1 MEMDKIETLPPPP
14 GVVGSLRAGF
24 DAIASHLTVILVP
37 LALDLFL
44 WLGPRLQVDRLFQPI
59 FDEMSRY
66 ARYSGF
72 PITDINTLQENSA
85 VILEQLQQYNLLSAL
100 RTFPI
105 GVFSLMSGTMPGQTP
120 LGVPS
125 VIQID
130 SVFTL
135 LGWVL
140 FLTFIGWMFGGL
152 FFRWVSLVV
161 RDRSQPVE
169 SRYGQS
175 ILQTMLISVL
185 YFILAVMLG
194 TPLLILLALV
204 MAASP
209 FLAQIL
215 LLLLALLSMWLVVP
229 LFFSSHGIFMRR
241 QNAFSSIYTSL
252 RMARFTMPTSSLFV
266 LSVLLIAYGLNYLWN
281 IPSSDSWMVLVGIFG
296 HAFVTTSLLAASFI
310 YYRDMQV
317 WLQTVFEKLK
327 ANLPTQQA

>member
-1 MEMDKIETLPPPP
+1 MDKIETLPPPP
-14 GVVGSLRAGF
+14 GIVGSLRAGF

-37 LALDLFL
+37 LALDLLL
-44 WLGPRLQVDRLFQPI
+44 WLGPRLHVNRLFQPI
-59 FDEMSRY
+59 FDELSRY

-72 PITDINTLQENSA
+72 PSADLKTLQENSSA
-85 VILEQLQQYNLLSAL
+85 ILEQLGQFNLLSAL

-105 GVFSLMSGTMPGQTP
+105 GVFSLMSGTRPDQTP

-130 SVFTL
+130 SVLTL
-135 LGWVL
+135 LGWIVL
-140 FLTFIGWMFGGL
+140 LTLIGWMFGGM

-161 RDRSQPVE
+161 IDPSQTVDN
-169 SRYGQS
+169 RFGQS
-175 ILQTMLISVL
+175 ILQTMLMSVM
-185 YFILAVMLG
+185 YFILVVMLG
-194 TPLLILLALV
+194 APLLVVLALV

-209 FLAQIL
+209 LLAQGL
-215 LLLLALLSMWLVVP
+215 LLILGLLSMWLVVP
-229 LFFSSHGIFMRR
+229 IFFSSHGIYLRR
-241 QNAFSSIYTSL
+241 QNAFSSIYASL

-266 LSVLLIAYGLNYLWN
+266 LSVLLIAYGLNFLWN
-281 IPSSDSWMVLVGIFG
+281 IPSSDSWMVLVGILG

>member
-14 GVVGSLRAGF
+14 GIVGSLRAGF

-37 LALDLFL
+37 LALDLLL
-44 WLGPRLQVDRLFQPI
+44 WLGPRLHVDRLFQPI
-59 FDEMSRY
+59 FNELSRY

-72 PITDINTLQENSA
+72 PSADLKTLQENSA
-85 VILEQLQQYNLLSAL
+85 AILEQLGQFNLFSAL

-105 GVFSLMSGTMPGQTP
+105 GVFSLMSGTRPAQTP
-120 LGVPS
+120 FGVPS
-125 VIQID
+125 IIQID
-130 SVFTL
+130 SVLTL
-135 LGWVL
+135 LGWIVL
-140 FLTFIGWMFGGL
+140 LTLIGWMFGGM

-161 RDRSQPVE
+161 IDPSQTVDN
-169 SRYGQS
+169 RFGQS
-175 ILQTMLISVL
+175 ILQTMLMSL
-185 YFILAVMLG
+185 MYFILVVMLG
-194 TPLLILLALV
+194 APLLVVLALV

-209 FLAQIL
+209 LLAQGL
-215 LLLLALLSMWLVVP
+215 LLILGLLSMWLVVP
-229 LFFSSHGIFMRR
+229 IFFSSHGIYLRR
-241 QNAFSSIYTSL
+241 QNVFSSIYASL

-266 LSVLLIAYGLNYLWN
+266 LSVLLIAYGLNFLWN
-281 IPSSDSWMVLVGIFG
+281 IPSSDSWMVLVGILG

>member
-24 DAIASHLTVILVP
+24 DAIASHLTVILIP

-44 WLGPRLQVDRLFQPI
+44 WLGPRLHVDRLFQPI

-72 PITDINTLQENSA
+72 PSADLKTLQENSTL
-85 VILEQLQQYNLLSAL
+85 ILAQLQEFNLLSVL

-105 GVFSLMSGTMPGQTP
+105 GVFSLMSGAMPNQTP
-120 LGVPS
+120 LGAPS
-125 VIQID
+125 IIQVD

-135 LGWVL
+135 FGWIVL
-140 FLTFIGWMFGGL
+140 LIFMGWMCGGL

-161 RDRSQPVE
+161 VDPAHPVDN
-169 SRYGQS
+169 RVGQS
-175 ILQTMLISVL
+175 ILQTMLMSVM
-185 YFILAVMLG
+185 YFILGIMLG
-194 TPLLILLALV
+194 TPLLIVLALI

-209 FLAQIL
+209 LLAQGL
-215 LLLLALLSMWLVVP
+215 LLILGLLSMWLVVP
-229 LFFSSHGIFMRR
+229 VFFSPHGIFLRR
-241 QNAFSSIYTSL
+241 QNVFSSIYSSL

-266 LSVLLIAYGLNYLWN
+266 LSVLLIAYGLNFLWN
-281 IPSSDSWMVLVGIFG
+281 IPASDSWMALVGIFG

>member
-1 MEMDKIETLPPPP
+1 MDKIETLPPPP

-24 DAIASHLTVILVP
+24 DAIASHLAVILVP
-37 LALDLFL
+37 LAFDLFL
-44 WLGPRLQVDRLFQPI
+44 WLGPRLHVDRLFQPA
-59 FDEMSRY
+59 FDELSRY
-66 ARYSGF
+66 ASYSGF
-72 PITDINTLQENSA
+72 PSTDLKTLQENSTL
-85 VILEQLQQYNLLSAL
+85 ILEQLGQFNLLSAL

-105 GVFSLMSGTMPGQTP
+105 GVFSLMSGAMPNQTP
-120 LGVPS
+120 LGAPS

-130 SVFTL
+130 SIFTL
-135 LGWVL
+135 LGWIVL
-140 FLTFIGWMFGGL
+140 LTFIGWMCGGL

-161 RDRSQPVE
+161 DASKPLENRIS
-169 SRYGQS
+169 QS
-175 ILQTMLISVL
+175 ILQTMLMSVT
-185 YFILAVMLG
+185 YFVLGIMLG
-194 TPLLILLALV
+194 TPLLIVLALI

-209 FLAQIL
+209 LLAQGL
-215 LLLLALLSMWLVVP
+215 LLVLGLLSMWLVVP
-229 LFFSSHGIFMRR
+229 IFFSPHGIFMRR

-281 IPSSDSWMVLVGIFG
+281 IPSSDSWMALVGIAG

-310 YYRDMQV
+310 YYRDMQA

>member
-1 MEMDKIETLPPPP
+1 MDKIETLPPPP

-24 DAIASHLTVILVP
+24 DAIASNLTVILIP

-44 WLGPRLQVDRLFQPI
+44 WLGPRLHVDRLFQPI
-59 FDEMSRY
+59 FAEMSRY

-72 PITDINTLQENSA
+72 PSADLKTLQENSA
-85 VILEQLQQYNLLSAL
+85 LILEQLQEFNLLSAL

-105 GVFSLMSGTMPGQTP
+105 GVFSLMSGAMPNQTP

-125 VIQID
+125 IIQID

-135 LGWVL
+135 FGWIFL
-140 FLTFIGWMFGGL
+140 LTFMGWMCGGL

-161 RDRSQPVE
+161 IDPAHPVGNHV
-169 SRYGQS
+169 GQS
-175 ILQTMLISVL
+175 ILQTMLMSVL
-185 YFILAVMLG
+185 YFVLGITLG
-194 TPLLILLALV
+194 TPLLIVLTLI

-209 FLAQIL
+209 LLAQGL
-215 LLLLALLSMWLVVP
+215 LLVLGLLSMWLVVP
-229 LFFSSHGIFMRR
+229 VFFSPHGIFLRR
-241 QNAFSSIYTSL
+241 QNAFSSIYSSL

-266 LSVLLIAYGLNYLWN
+266 LSVLLIAYGLNFLWN
-281 IPSSDSWMVLVGIFG
+281 IPSSASWMALVGIAG

>member
-1 MEMDKIETLPPPP
+1 MNKFETLPPPP

-37 LALDLFL
+37 LALDLLL
-44 WLGPRLQVDRLFQPI
+44 WLGPRLHVDRLFKPI
-59 FDEMSRY
+59 FDELSRY

-72 PITDINTLQENSA
+72 PSADLKTLQENSA
-85 VILEQLQQYNLLSAL
+85 ALLEQLGQFNLLSTL

-105 GVFSLMSGTMPGQTP
+105 GVFSLMSGTRSAQTP

-130 SVFTL
+130 SLLTL
-135 LGWVL
+135 LGLVVL
-140 FLTFIGWMFGGL
+140 LTCMGWMFGGL

-161 RDRSQPVE
+161 VDPSHSVE
-169 SRYGQS
+169 NRFGQS
-175 ILQTMLISVL
+175 ILQTMLMSVM
-185 YFILAVMLG
+185 YFILVIILG
-194 TPLLILLALV
+194 VPLLIVIALA
-204 MAASP
+204 MAAS
-209 FLAQIL
+209 
-215 LLLLALLSMWLVVP
+215 LLLAQGLLLILGLLSMWLVVP
-229 LFFSSHGIFMRR
+229 VFFSSHGIFLRR

-266 LSVLLIAYGLNYLWN
+266 ISVLLIAYGLNFLWN
-281 IPSSDSWMVLVGIFG
+281 IPSSDSWMVLVGILG

-310 YYRDMQV
+310 YYRDMQA

-327 ANLPTQQA
+327 SNLPTQQA

>member
-24 DAIASHLTVILVP
+24 DTIASHLTVILVP
-37 LALDLFL
+37 LVLDLLL
-44 WLGPRLQVDRLFQPI
+44 WLGPRLHVDRLFQPI
-59 FDEMSRY
+59 FNELARY

-72 PITDINTLQENSA
+72 PSADLKTLQENSA
-85 VILEQLQQYNLLSAL
+85 EILDLLQQYNLLSAL

-105 GVFSLMSGTMPGQTP
+105 GVFSLMSGTRPDQTP
-120 LGVPS
+120 LGAPS
-125 VIQID
+125 VVQID
-130 SVFTL
+130 SLISL
-135 LGWVL
+135 LGWIVL
-140 FLTFIGWMFGGL
+140 LTFIGWTFGGL

-161 RDRSQPVE
+161 TDSTQPLDN
-169 SRYGQS
+169 RFGQS
-175 ILQTMLISVL
+175 ILQTLLISVM
-185 YFILAVMLG
+185 YFVFAVMLG
-194 TPLLILLALV
+194 APLLVVIALV

-209 FLAQIL
+209 LLAQGL
-215 LLLLALLSMWLVVP
+215 LLILGLLSMWLVVP
-229 LFFSSHGIFMRR
+229 IFFSSHGIFIRK

-252 RMARFTMPTSSLFV
+252 RMARFTMPTSSFFV
-266 LSVLLIAYGLNYLWN
+266 LSVLLIAYGLNFLWN
-281 IPSSDSWMVLVGIFG
+281 IPSSDSWMVLVGILG

>member
-24 DAIASHLTVILVP
+24 DTIASHLTVILVP
-37 LALDLFL
+37 LVLDLLL
-44 WLGPRLQVDRLFQPI
+44 WLGPRLHVDRLIQSI

-66 ARYSGF
+66 ARSSGF
-72 PITDINTLQENSA
+72 PSADLKTLQENSA
-85 VILEQLQQYNLLSAL
+85 ALLEQLQQYNLLSTL

-105 GVFSLMSGTMPGQTP
+105 GVFSLMSGTRPDQTP
-120 LGVPS
+120 LGTPS

-130 SVFTL
+130 SVLSL
-135 LGWVL
+135 LGWIVL
-140 FLTFIGWMFGGL
+140 LTFIGWMFGGL

-161 RDRSQPVE
+161 INPSQ
-169 SRYGQS
+169 SADNRFGQS
-175 ILQTMLISVL
+175 LLQTLLISVM
-185 YFILAVMLG
+185 YFVLAVMLG
-194 TPLLILLALV
+194 APLLVVIALA

-209 FLAQIL
+209 LLAQGL
-215 LLLLALLSMWLVVP
+215 LLVLGLLSMWLVVP
-229 LFFSSHGIFMRR
+229 IFFSSHGIFMRR
-241 QNAFSSIYTSL
+241 QNAFSSISTSL
-252 RMARFTMPTSSLFV
+252 RMARFTMPTSSFFV
-266 LSVLLIAYGLNYLWN
+266 LSVLLIAYGLNFLWN
-281 IPSSDSWMVLVGIFG
+281 IPSSESWMALVGIAG